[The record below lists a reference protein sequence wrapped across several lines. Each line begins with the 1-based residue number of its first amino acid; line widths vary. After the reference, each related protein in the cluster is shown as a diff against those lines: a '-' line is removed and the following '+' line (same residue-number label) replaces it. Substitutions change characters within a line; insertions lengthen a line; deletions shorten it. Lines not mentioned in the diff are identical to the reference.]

1 MSASLGLAE
10 RVTEAGSPR
19 VVERFNLVKIVDTLV
34 DDKSMSGSSCKSDA
48 DKQRFHLSEEN
59 SSRCRCNLENLRS
72 NGGHLGVLRR
82 RRGDEET

>member
-10 RVTEAGSPR
+10 RVTEAGAPR
-19 VVERFNLVKIVDTLV
+19 VVERFNLVKIVDALV

-48 DKQRFHLSEEN
+48 DEQRFHLSMEG
-59 SSRCRCNLENLRS
+59 RCRCNLENLRG